1 MVEGWKVEGG
11 RVEDGGMDGGGVE
24 GGGVEGSHGNAP
36 AAGQRLSGGLKKVL
50 KNR

>member
-1 MVEGWKVEGG
+1 ME
-11 RVEDGGMDGGGVE
+11 GGGVE
-24 GGGVEGSHGNAP
+24 GGGVDGGGVEGSHGNAP